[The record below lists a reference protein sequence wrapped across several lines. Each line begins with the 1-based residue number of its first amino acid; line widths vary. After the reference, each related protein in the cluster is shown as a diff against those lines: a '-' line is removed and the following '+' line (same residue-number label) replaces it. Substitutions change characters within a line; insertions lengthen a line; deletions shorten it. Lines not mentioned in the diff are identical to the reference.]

1 MTNSTDNRLN
11 HLIEEQRRA
20 VAQLHDESAW
30 NGEKVAHDAMRAF
43 ARVVDSFMVSF
54 MWDVKDIVVMVL
66 KSSAST
72 AFDDAFERAVIWRF
86 EAMSKELSALTNAPL
101 PDIGRSELDATREG
115 IALARECGIKIER
128 ALDKAKPGLLNTIF
142 SPGLE
147 SDNWDSHQE
156 AQREPAKQAIEDVYD
171 DIEACMTKAAR
182 RLVDLAA
189 DEYSEGL
196 RRLISRQ
203 ENPADAATSAAES
216 NLTAGGFASA
226 SIS

>member
-1 MTNSTDNRLN
+1 MTNSTDNRLS

-30 NGEKVAHDAMRAF
+30 SSEKVAHDAMRVF

-54 MWDVKDIVVMVL
+54 SWDVRDIVVVRL

-86 EAMSKELSALTNAPL
+86 EAMSKEMSALAGDMS
-101 PDIGRSELDATREG
+101 PDIGRSELDAIREG
-115 IALARECGIKIER
+115 IALARECGIKIEC
-128 ALDKAKPGLLNTIF
+128 ALDKVKPGLLGTIF
-142 SPGLE
+142 SPCLE

-156 AQREPAKQAIEDVYD
+156 AQRKRVKQAIKDVYD

-189 DEYSEGL
+189 DEYGEGL
-196 RRLISRQ
+196 RRLINGQ
-203 ENPADAATSAAES
+203 ENPADAAES
-216 NLTAGGFASA
+216 NLRAGGFASA